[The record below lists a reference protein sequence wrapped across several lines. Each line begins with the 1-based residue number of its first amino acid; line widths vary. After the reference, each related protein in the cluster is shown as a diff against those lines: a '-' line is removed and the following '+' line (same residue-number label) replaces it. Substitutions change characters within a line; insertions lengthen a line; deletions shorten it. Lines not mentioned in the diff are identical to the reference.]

1 MAIYQVGLAQQI
13 TYAWGAE
20 LAAEQHRRTGLGMR
34 RAEAAGPSSDRFTP
48 RQPEL
53 VVQFAVCS
61 LAVVGAAF
69 VPFFWSA
76 DMSADGGAPQPGVL
90 QPGVNEFQQ
99 RWWWCCNRPLG
110 RLHKVLDWHN
120 RLRKVSEGVVTEV
133 VQQAQAGDPRSV
145 ATSDDGSPGFEPE
158 DWSSAV
164 ADSGRSSSRNYSTR
178 SCSTTVA
185 AEPNKPRSTTR
196 VMTSQLSSPILQA
209 LPRFLTLEDQDMRWI
224 QP

>member
-1 MAIYQVGLAQQI
+1 MEIMAIYQVGLAQQI

-20 LAAEQHRRTGLGMR
+20 LAAEQHHRTGLGMR

-99 RWWWCCNRPLG
+99 MMMVMLQQAIG
-110 RLHKVLDWHN
+110 TTAQ
-120 RLRKVSEGVVTEV
+120 GVGLTQQVTE
-133 VQQAQAGDPRSV
+133 GIGRCSDRGC
-145 ATSDDGSPGFEPE
+145 ATG
-158 DWSSAV
+158 
-164 ADSGRSSSRNYSTR
+164 SSRR
-178 SCSTTVA
+178 PKISC
-185 AEPNKPRSTTR
+185 NK
-196 VMTSQLSSPILQA
+196 
-209 LPRFLTLEDQDMRWI
+209 
-224 QP
+224 